1 MGCGMSIFN
10 SEQTKSITEAQ
21 AILGVSRTALWRL
34 IRTYQI
40 QTFPDVLDARVKRIR
55 ISDIEKVLDD
65 ADKARRGI
73 AA

>member
-1 MGCGMSIFN
+1 MSI
-10 SEQTKSITEAQ
+10 SHSDQTKSITEAQ

-34 IRTYQI
+34 IRTYKI
-40 QTFPDVLDARVKRIR
+40 QTFHDVLDARVKRIR
-55 ISDIEKVLDD
+55 VSDIEKVLAD

>member
-1 MGCGMSIFN
+1 MIKLKTAT
-10 SEQTKSITEAQ
+10 ETKSITEAQ

-34 IRTYQI
+34 IRTYNI
-40 QTFPDVLDARVKRIR
+40 EIFPDVLDARVRRLRVSDLTRI
-55 ISDIEKVLDD
+55 LDD